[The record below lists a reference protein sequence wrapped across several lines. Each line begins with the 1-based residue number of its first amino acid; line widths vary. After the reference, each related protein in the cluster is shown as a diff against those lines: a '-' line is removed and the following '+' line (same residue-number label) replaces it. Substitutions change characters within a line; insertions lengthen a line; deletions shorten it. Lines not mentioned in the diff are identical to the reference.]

1 MTPARPEPHSPRSLA
16 VRPVSAPKPQAA
28 ETNSTA
34 KPNGTPLGNKTV
46 PAHRATQPNGTA
58 QSNRPAQPNGTANA
72 NGTEN
77 IPGPA
82 PTNVA
87 ALANAV
93 AHATSIA
100 RTNRVA
106 LKNGTAATNGAER
119 PTSSG
124 GLGTPVKLILRNRQ
138 SPGDLVMLTAAVRD
152 LHRAHPSRFITDV
165 RTSCPAIWEHNPLV
179 TSIADND
186 PDARTLDCRY
196 PLIHRSN
203 KAPFHF
209 VHGFAQ
215 HLEEALQVRIP
226 VTEFR
231 GDLHL
236 SEQEKNWISQVMEL
250 TGEDTPFWIINA
262 GGKFDYT
269 TKWWDPARFQQ
280 VVDHYRG
287 RLAFVQVGERGH
299 HHPGLDGV
307 LDLRGK
313 TSLRQLIRLV
323 YHAEGIVCG
332 VTALMHLAAAVP
344 MRPERLKNRAC
355 VVIAG
360 GREPMQWE
368 AYPHHQ
374 YLHTNGAMP
383 CCDQGGCWKARVT
396 PLGDGDAKDKS
407 LCLQPIALARRPGT
421 GGANN
426 SGEVAPLTLPK
437 CMDLITAADVIRGI
451 ERYLEGG
458 SVRELS
464 GASARRFAAAASANP
479 TTFLEPPNSK
489 KTAPG
494 AN

>member
-1 MTPARPEPHSPRSLA
+1 MRRLG
-16 VRPVSAPKPQAA
+16 
-28 ETNSTA
+28 ETD
-34 KPNGTPLGNKTV
+34 
-46 PAHRATQPNGTA
+46 
-58 QSNRPAQPNGTANA
+58 
-72 NGTEN
+72 
-77 IPGPA
+77 
-82 PTNVA
+82 
-87 ALANAV
+87 
-93 AHATSIA
+93 
-100 RTNRVA
+100 
-106 LKNGTAATNGAER
+106 GAER
-119 PTSSG
+119 ASSG
-124 GLGTPVKLILRNRQ
+124 NAGTPVKLILRNRQ
-138 SPGDLVMLTAAVRD
+138 CPGDLVMLTAAVRD
-152 LHRAHPSRFITDV
+152 LHRAHPGRFITDV
-165 RTSCPAIWEHNPLV
+165 RTPCPAIWEHNPLV

-186 PDARTLDCRY
+186 PEARTVDCQY

-209 VHGFAQ
+209 VHAFAQ

-226 VTEFR
+226 VTESC

-236 SEQEKNWISQVMEL
+236 SAQEKNWISQVMEL

-280 VVDHYRG
+280 VIDHYHG
-287 RLAFVQVGERGH
+287 RIAFVQVGEHGH
-299 HHPGLDGV
+299 HHPKLDGV

-374 YLHTNGAMP
+374 YLHMNGAMP
-383 CCDQGGCWKARVT
+383 CCDQGGCWKARVV

-407 LCLQPIALARRPGT
+407 LCVQPVALAGRA
-421 GGANN
+421 GA
-426 SGEVAPLTLPK
+426 LTLPK
-437 CMDLITAADVIRGI
+437 CMDLITASDVIRGI
-451 ERYLEGG
+451 ERYIEGG
-458 SVRELS
+458 SVRKLS
-464 GASARRFAAAASANP
+464 SDNARRFASAASANP
-479 TTFLEPPNSK
+479 TTF
-489 KTAPG
+489 PG
-494 AN
+494 AVNA